1 LAGKRLLAIGGKEDK
16 ENKCEILKRFVQ
28 IAGGEQS
35 EILLMTVATNE
46 VDETVKEYRKVFR
59 RQGARHIKAFDVSAR
74 EDTTSKRGLTLIEN
88 ATGIFFSGG
97 DQLDIT
103 SLLGGTKMLGLLQDR
118 HCQGCVIAGTS
129 AGAAMMSSSMLI
141 SGKPEESPRFGN
153 VEIGPGLSFIRGTII
168 DTHFSQRGRCGR
180 LMTAVAH
187 YPQDIGIGI
196 DEDTAI
202 LVNETQFTVLGSGS
216 VIIVDGGPMTHTNLN
231 ELEEH
236 GELLELHD
244 LALHVL
250 PAGARFDLTKQR
262 PVVDRPKGRA
272 AA

>member
-1 LAGKRLLAIGGKEDK
+1 VTAKRVLAIGGREDK
-16 ENKCEILKRFVQ
+16 ENECEILKKFVEL
-28 IAGGEQS
+28 AGGEDA
-35 EILLMTVATNE
+35 EILIMTVATKE
-46 VDETVKEYRKVFR
+46 VEETIKDYRKVFR
-59 RQGARHIKAFDVSAR
+59 RLHAGSVKAFDVSMR
-74 EDTTSKRGLTLIEN
+74 EDTASKKGIQLIES

-97 DQLDIT
+97 DQLDIA
-103 SLLGGTKMLGLLQDR
+103 SLLGGTNLLDTLKQR
-118 HCQGCVIAGTS
+118 HCAGCIIAGTS
-129 AGAAMMSSSMLI
+129 AGAAMMSKSMLI

-153 VEIGPGLSFIRGTII
+153 VEIGPGLDFIPDTII

-202 LVNETQFTVLGSGS
+202 LVNNGTEFRVIGSGS
-216 VIIVDGGPMTHTNLN
+216 VIIVDGGPMTHTNLAD
-231 ELEEH
+231 LKH

-250 PAGARFDLTKQR
+250 PAGARYDLRKQR
-262 PVVDRPKGRA
+262 PIVDRRKRRA

>member
-1 LAGKRLLAIGGKEDK
+1 MAVKRLLAIGGNEDR
-16 ENKCEILKRFVQ
+16 EGKCEILKRFVEMS
-28 IAGGEQS
+28 GGAKS
-35 EILLMTVATNE
+35 EILLMTIATEE
-46 VDETVKEYRKVFR
+46 VDETIKDYRKVFR
-59 RQGARHIKAFDVSAR
+59 RLGARHIKAFDISKR
-74 EDTTSKRGLTLIEN
+74 EDTAAKRGLSLIEN

-97 DQLDIT
+97 DQLDI
-103 SLLGGTKMLGLLQDR
+103 SALLGGTDMLKLIQDH

-153 VEIGPGLSFIRGTII
+153 VELGPGLDFIRGTII

-202 LVNETQFTVLGSGS
+202 LVNGMDFKVLGSGS
-216 VIIVDGGPMTHTNLN
+216 VIVVDGGPMTHTNLN
-231 ELEEH
+231 NLKH

-244 LALHVL
+244 LTVHVL
-250 PAGARFDLTKQR
+250 PAGARFDLKKQR
-262 PVVDRPKGRA
+262 PAVDHRKGSA

>member
-1 LAGKRLLAIGGKEDK
+1 LAPKRLLAIGGNEDR
-16 ENKCEILKRFVQ
+16 ENECEILKRFVEM
-28 IAGGEQS
+28 AGGAKS
-35 EILLMTVATNE
+35 EILLMTIATKVVE
-46 VDETVKEYRKVFR
+46 ETAKEYRRAFR
-59 RQGARHIKAFDVSAR
+59 RLGARHMKVFDISTR
-74 EDTTSKRGLTLIEN
+74 EDTTSKRGFGLLES

-103 SLLGGTKMLGLLQDR
+103 SLLGGTKMLEVIQER
-118 HCQGCVIAGTS
+118 HCDGCVIAGTS
-129 AGAAMMSSSMLI
+129 AGASMMSSSMLI

-153 VEIGPGLSFIRGTII
+153 VEIGPGLDFIKAAII

-202 LVNETQFTVLGSGS
+202 LVNGTEFTVLGSGS
-216 VIIVDGGPMTHTNLN
+216 VIIVDGGPLTHTNLN
-231 ELEEH
+231 DLEEH

-244 LALHVL
+244 LTLHVL
-250 PAGARFDLTKQR
+250 PAGAHFDIKKQR
-262 PVVDRPKGRA
+262 PIVRNRRRSA

>member
-1 LAGKRLLAIGGKEDK
+1 MSQTRLLAIGGAEDR
-16 ENKCEILKRFVQ
+16 ENESEILRRFVE
-28 IAGGEQS
+28 IAGGADAELV
-35 EILLMTVATNE
+35 IMTVATDK
-46 VDETVKEYRKVFR
+46 VKETVADYRKVFR
-59 RQGARHIKAFDVSAR
+59 HLGARHVKAFDVSLR
-74 EDTTSKRGLTLIEN
+74 EDTASKRGLQLIEK

-97 DQLDIT
+97 DQLNIA
-103 SLLGGTKMLGLLQDR
+103 SLLGGTEMLETLKQR
-118 HCQGCVIAGTS
+118 HCQGCVIGGSS

-153 VEIGPGLSFIRGTII
+153 VEIGPGLDFIKQAII

-202 LVNETQFTVLGSGS
+202 LVSGDEFTVLGSGS
-216 VIIVDGGPMTHTNLN
+216 VIIVDGGPMTHSNLSD
-231 ELEEH
+231 LKH

-244 LALHVL
+244 LSLHVL
-250 PAGARFDLTKQR
+250 PSGARFDLRKQR
-262 PVVDRPKGRA
+262 PIAEGDKRSKA
-272 AA
+272 A

>member
-1 LAGKRLLAIGGKEDK
+1 MLDTLKE
-16 ENKCEILKRFVQ
+16 
-28 IAGGEQS
+28 
-35 EILLMTVATNE
+35 
-46 VDETVKEYRKVFR
+46 
-59 RQGARHIKAFDVSAR
+59 
-74 EDTTSKRGLTLIEN
+74 
-88 ATGIFFSGG
+88 
-97 DQLDIT
+97 
-103 SLLGGTKMLGLLQDR
+103 R
-118 HCQGCVIAGTS
+118 HCQGCIIAGTS
-129 AGAAMMSSSMLI
+129 AGAAMMSRSMLI

-153 VEIGPGLSFIRGTII
+153 VEIGPGLDFIPETII

-202 LVNETQFTVLGSGS
+202 LVNNGSEFRVLGTGS
-216 VIIVDGGPMTHTNLN
+216 VIIVDGGPMTHTNLAD
-231 ELEEH
+231 LKH

-250 PAGARFDLTKQR
+250 PAGARYDLRKQR
-262 PVVDRPKGRA
+262 PLVDKRRA

>member
-1 LAGKRLLAIGGKEDK
+1 VTTTRLLAIGGKEDMEK
-16 ENKCEILKRFVQ
+16 DSKILKQFVQMSRGEDAEIL
-28 IAGGEQS
+28 I
-35 EILLMTVATNE
+35 MTVATKE
-46 VDETVKEYRKVFR
+46 VADTIKDYRKVFR
-59 RQGARHIKAFDVSAR
+59 RLGARHVKGFDIDAR
-74 EDTTSKRGLTLIEN
+74 EDTSSKRGFSLIEN

-97 DQLDIT
+97 DQLDIS
-103 SLLGGTKMLGLLQDR
+103 SLLGGTKMLALIQDR

-153 VEIGPGLSFIRGTII
+153 VEIGPGLNFIKNTII

-202 LVNETQFTVLGSGS
+202 LVHGSEFQVLGSGS

-231 ELEEH
+231 DLEEH
-236 GELLELHD
+236 GELLELHN

-250 PAGARFDLTKQR
+250 PAGARFDLEKQR
-262 PVVDRPKGRA
+262 PIVDRGKRRA

>member
-1 LAGKRLLAIGGKEDK
+1 MGAKRLLAIGGNEDRK
-16 ENKCEILKRFVQ
+16 DKCEILKRFVEM
-28 IAGGEQS
+28 AGGEDS
-35 EILLMTVATNE
+35 EILLMTIATKE
-46 VDETVKEYRKVFR
+46 VEETVKEYRKIFR
-59 RQGARHIKAFDVSAR
+59 RLGARHVKVFDVSRR
-74 EDTTSKRGLTLIEN
+74 EDTTSKRGLRLIEN

-103 SLLGGTKMLGLLQDR
+103 SLLGGTKMLAQLQE
-118 HCQGCVIAGTS
+118 QGCVIAGTS

-153 VEIGPGLSFIRGTII
+153 VEIGPGLSFIKSTII

-187 YPQDIGIGI
+187 YPQDIGVGI

-202 LVNETQFTVLGSGS
+202 LVNGTEFQVIGSGS
-216 VIIVDGGPMTHTNLN
+216 VIILDGGPMTHTNLN
-231 ELEEH
+231 DLEEH

-244 LALHVL
+244 LTLHVL
-250 PAGARFDLTKQR
+250 PAGARFDLKKQR
-262 PVVDRPKGRA
+262 PAVDRPKRRA

>member
-1 LAGKRLLAIGGKEDK
+1 MTGKRLLAIGGNEDK
-16 ENKCEILKRFVQ
+16 EGKCEVLKRFVE
-28 IAGGEQS
+28 IAGGEDS
-35 EILLMTVATNE
+35 EILLMTIATKV
-46 VDETVKEYRKVFR
+46 VDETVKEYRKVFKR
-59 RQGARHIKAFDVSAR
+59 LGARHIKAFDIATR
-74 EDTTSKRGLTLIEN
+74 EDTASKRGLNLLEK

-118 HCQGCVIAGTS
+118 HCQGCIIAGTS

-141 SGKPEESPRFGN
+141 SGKAEESPRFGN
-153 VEIGPGLSFIRGTII
+153 VEIGPGLRFIKGTII

-196 DEDTAI
+196 DEDTAL
-202 LVNETQFTVLGSGS
+202 LVNGTEFSVLGSGS
-216 VIIVDGGPMTHTNLN
+216 AIVVDGGPMTHTNLN
-231 ELEEH
+231 DLEEH

-250 PAGARFDLTKQR
+250 PAGARFDLKKQR
-262 PVVDRPKGRA
+262 PVVDRRKRRA

>member
-1 LAGKRLLAIGGKEDK
+1 VAVKRLLAIGGAEDR
-16 ENKCEILKRFVQ
+16 ENKCEILKKFVEL
-28 IAGGEQS
+28 AGSENG
-35 EILLMTVATNE
+35 EILIMTIATDE
-46 VDETVKEYRKVFR
+46 VSETIKDYRKVFR
-59 RQGARHIKAFDVSAR
+59 RLGVRHVKAFDISSR
-74 EDTTSKRGLTLIEN
+74 EDTASKRGLSLTGS
-88 ATGIFFSGG
+88 ATGIFFTGG
-97 DQLDIT
+97 NQLDVPA
-103 SLLGGTKMLGLLQDR
+103 LLGGTEMLERIQER
-118 HCQGCVIAGTS
+118 HCAGCVIAGTS
-129 AGAAMMSSSMLI
+129 AGAAMMSTSMLI

-153 VEIGPGLSFIRGTII
+153 VEIGPGLDFIQSTII

-202 LVNETQFTVLGSGS
+202 LVNGSEFRVLGSGS

-231 ELEEH
+231 ELKH

-244 LALHVL
+244 LSLHVL
-250 PAGARFDLTKQR
+250 PSGARFDIKKQR
-262 PVVDRPKGRA
+262 PIVDRRKRRA

>member
-1 LAGKRLLAIGGKEDK
+1 MAAKKLLAIGGAEDR
-16 ENKCEILKRFVQ
+16 ENKCEILKKFVEL
-28 IAGGEQS
+28 AGNERA
-35 EILLMTVATNE
+35 EILIMTIATDE
-46 VDETVKEYRKVFR
+46 VSETIKDYRKVFR
-59 RQGARHIKAFDVSAR
+59 RLGVRHVKAFDISSR
-74 EDTTSKRGLTLIEN
+74 EDTSSSRGLSLIGST
-88 ATGIFFSGG
+88 TGIFFTGG
-97 DQLDIT
+97 NQLDIPA
-103 SLLGGTKMLGLLQDR
+103 LLGGTEMLESIQER
-118 HCQGCVIAGTS
+118 YCAGCVIAGTS
-129 AGAAMMSSSMLI
+129 AGAAMMSTSMLI

-153 VEIGPGLSFIRGTII
+153 VEIGPGLDFVKGTII

-202 LVNETQFTVLGSGS
+202 LVNGSEFRVLGSGS

-231 ELEEH
+231 ELKH

-244 LALHVL
+244 LSLHVL
-250 PAGARFDLTKQR
+250 PSGARFDIRKQR
-262 PVVDRPKGRA
+262 PIVDRRKRRA

>member
-1 LAGKRLLAIGGKEDK
+1 MTSKRVLAIGGAEDK
-16 ENKCEILKRFVQ
+16 EKDCEILKRFVEL
-28 IAGGEQS
+28 AGGEDA
-35 EILLMTVATNE
+35 EILIMTVATKE
-46 VDETVKEYRKVFR
+46 VEETIKDYRRVFR
-59 RQGARHIKAFDVSAR
+59 RLHAGHIKAFDVSLR
-74 EDTTSKRGLTLIEN
+74 EDTASKRGMQLVES

-97 DQLDIT
+97 DQLDIA
-103 SLLGGTKMLGLLQDR
+103 SLLGGTNMLATLKER
-118 HCQGCVIAGTS
+118 HCQGCIIAGTS
-129 AGAAMMSSSMLI
+129 AGAAMMSRSMLI

-153 VEIGPGLSFIRGTII
+153 VEIGPGLDFIPETII

-202 LVNETQFTVLGSGS
+202 LVNNGSEFRVIGSGS
-216 VIIVDGGPMTHTNLN
+216 VIIVDGGPMTHTNLAD
-231 ELEEH
+231 LKH

-244 LALHVL
+244 LTLHVL
-250 PAGARFDLTKQR
+250 PAGARYDLRKQR
-262 PVVDRPKGRA
+262 PIVERRKRPA

>member
-1 LAGKRLLAIGGKEDK
+1 VGTKRLLAIGGKEDR
-16 ENKCEILKRFVQ
+16 ENDCEILKQFVRM
-28 IAGGEQS
+28 AGGEDA
-35 EILLMTVATNE
+35 EILLMTIATNE
-46 VDETVKEYRKVFR
+46 VEEMVKEYRKVFR
-59 RQGARHIKAFDVSAR
+59 RLGARHMKAFDVSLR
-74 EDTTSKRGLTLIEN
+74 EHTASKRGLALIEN
-88 ATGIFFSGG
+88 ATGIFFTGG
-97 DQLDIT
+97 DQLDIPA
-103 SLLGGTKMLGLLQDR
+103 LLGGTQMLKSIQER

-129 AGAAMMSSSMLI
+129 AGAAMMSTSMLI

-153 VEIGPGLSFIRGTII
+153 VEIGPGLDFISRTMI

-202 LVNETQFTVLGSGS
+202 LVNDDHFKVIGSGS
-216 VIIVDGGPMTHTNLN
+216 VIIVDGSPMTHTNLN
-231 ELEEH
+231 DLEKH
-236 GELLELHD
+236 GEPLELHD

-250 PAGARFDLTKQR
+250 PPGARFDLKKQR
-262 PVVDRPKGRA
+262 PVVNRRKA

>member
-1 LAGKRLLAIGGKEDK
+1 MAPKRLLAIGGNEDR
-16 ENKCEILKRFVQ
+16 ENKCEILKRFVEM
-28 IAGGEQS
+28 AGGATS

-46 VDETVKEYRKVFR
+46 VDETAKEYRKVFR
-59 RQGARHIKAFDVSAR
+59 RLGARHIKVFDVSTR
-74 EDTTSKRGLTLIEN
+74 EDTASKRGFNLLES

-97 DQLDIT
+97 DQLDIS
-103 SLLGGTKMLGLLQDR
+103 SLLGGTKMLEVIQER
-118 HCQGCVIAGTS
+118 HCRGCVIAGTS
-129 AGAAMMSSSMLI
+129 AGASMMSSSMLI

-153 VEIGPGLSFIRGTII
+153 VEIGPGLDFIKSTII

-202 LVNETQFTVLGSGS
+202 LVNGTEFRVLGSGS

-244 LALHVL
+244 LQLHVL
-250 PAGARFDLTKQR
+250 PAGARFDVKKQR
-262 PVVDRPKGRA
+262 PVVPSRRRRVA
-272 AA
+272 A

>member
-1 LAGKRLLAIGGKEDK
+1 LAPKRLLAIGGNEDR
-16 ENKCEILKRFVQ
+16 ENECEILKRFVEM
-28 IAGGEQS
+28 AGGEKS
-35 EILLMTVATNE
+35 EILLMTIATKE
-46 VDETVKEYRKVFR
+46 VEETVKEYRKVFR
-59 RQGARHIKAFDVSAR
+59 RLGVRHLKVFDISMR
-74 EDTTSKRGLTLIEN
+74 EDTASKRGLNLIES

-103 SLLGGTKMLGLLQDR
+103 SLLGGTKMLESLRDR
-118 HCQGCVIAGTS
+118 HCEGCIVAGTS

-153 VEIGPGLSFIRGTII
+153 VEIGPGLDFVKAAII

-202 LVNETQFTVLGSGS
+202 LVTGTEFRVLGSGS

-231 ELEEH
+231 DLEEH
-236 GELLELHD
+236 GELLQLHD

-250 PAGARFDLTKQR
+250 PAGARFDLKKQR
-262 PVVDRPKGRA
+262 PVADRPKRRA

>member
-1 LAGKRLLAIGGKEDK
+1 MAVKRLLAIGGNEDRK
-16 ENKCEILKRFVQ
+16 DKCEILKRFVEM
-28 IAGGEQS
+28 AGGEDS
-35 EILLMTVATNE
+35 EILLMTIATKEVA
-46 VDETVKEYRKVFR
+46 ETVKEYRKIFR
-59 RQGARHIKAFDVSAR
+59 RLGARHIKAFDVSTR
-74 EDTTSKRGLTLIEN
+74 EDTASKRGLRLIEN

-103 SLLGGTKMLGLLQDR
+103 SLLGGTKMLGQLQDQ

-153 VEIGPGLSFIRGTII
+153 VEIGPGLNFIKGTII

-187 YPQDIGIGI
+187 YPQNIGVGI

-202 LVNETQFTVLGSGS
+202 LVNGTEFEVIGSGS

-231 ELEEH
+231 DLEKH

-244 LALHVL
+244 LTLHVL
-250 PAGARFDLTKQR
+250 PAGARFDLKKQR
-262 PVVDRPKGRA
+262 PVVDRPKRRA

>member
-1 LAGKRLLAIGGKEDK
+1 MAAKRLLAIGGNEDRTD
-16 ENKCEILKRFVQ
+16 KCEILKRFVEL
-28 IAGGEQS
+28 AGGEDG
-35 EILLMTVATNE
+35 EILLMTVATKE
-46 VDETVKEYRKVFR
+46 VEETIKEYRKIFR
-59 RQGARHIKAFDVSAR
+59 RLGARHMKAFDVSAR
-74 EDTTSKRGLTLIEN
+74 EDTASKRGLGLIEN

-103 SLLGGTKMLGLLQDR
+103 SLLGGTRMLDLLRDQ
-118 HCQGCVIAGTS
+118 HCRGCIIAGTS

-153 VEIGPGLSFIRGTII
+153 VEIGPGLDFIKGTII

-187 YPQDIGIGI
+187 YPQDIGVGI

-202 LVNETQFTVLGSGS
+202 LVNGTEFTVLGSGS

-244 LALHVL
+244 LSLHVL
-250 PAGARFDLTKQR
+250 PAGARFDLKKQR
-262 PVVDRPKGRA
+262 PVIERSKRRVA
-272 AA
+272 A